1 MVPHRCKLYNRIRNF
16 FSTSWGAFPTS
27 WGTLPSCEDTLTSL
41 EDSLLLDEDTFT
53 SHEDLLTSYRF
64 LFTSF
69 EDSLLL
75 DEDSVLHMKIYLL
88 HLKIVFFLMKILLL
102 HLKIVFFLIK
112 ITFFSFKNKKIPL
125 DEKGDYVFYLLFV
138 KSQRIFHIRMRG
150 NTGFQRAYEEFCLHL
165 YGDMVLVIGH
175 PHDYALFFLENPP
188 AHHRWNDFQ
197 TLYLAEFGLFGL
209 YAHYF

>member
-41 EDSLLLDEDTFT
+41 EDSLLLNEDT
-53 SHEDLLTSYRF
+53 LTS
-64 LFTSF
+64 L

-75 DEDSVLHMKIYLL
+75 DEDALL
-88 HLKIVFFLMKILLL
+88 HLKIVFFLMKIA
-102 HLKIVFFLIK
+102 
-112 ITFFSFKNKKIPL
+112 FFSFKNKKIPL

-150 NTGFQRAYEEFCLHL
+150 NAGFQRAYEEFCLHL
-165 YGDMVLVIGH
+165 HGDMVLVIGH

>member
-1 MVPHRCKLYNRIRNF
+1 
-16 FSTSWGAFPTS
+16 
-27 WGTLPSCEDTLTSL
+27 
-41 EDSLLLDEDTFT
+41 
-53 SHEDLLTSYRF
+53 
-64 LFTSF
+64 
-69 EDSLLL
+69 
-75 DEDSVLHMKIYLL
+75 MKIYLL
-88 HLKIVFFLMKILLL
+88 HIDFYLLHMKIVFFLMKILLL
-102 HLKIVFFLIK
+102 HLKIVFFLMK
-112 ITFFSFKNKKIPL
+112 ITFFTFKNKKIPL

-150 NTGFQRAYEEFCLHL
+150 NAGFQRAYEEFCLHL
-165 YGDMVLVIGH
+165 HGDMVLVIGH